1 MMSRTLH
8 MLGTGNAMVTQCYN
22 TCFLI
27 HTKKGYF
34 LTDAGGGNT
43 ILRKLEE
50 AGVQYET
57 FHHMFV
63 THGHTDHIL
72 GVIWVIRKIAS
83 LMAAGRYD
91 GDFYIYCHDVVKHM
105 LLVMS
110 EMMLKK
116 KDFSYIGTR
125 IHLDELQDGE
135 SRTFLDMT
143 LNTFDIASTK
153 AKQFG
158 YELRFSDGMR
168 LTCLGDEPYNERC
181 RPYAWKADWLLEEA
195 FCLYNQKD
203 VFHPYEK
210 HHSTVKEAAETAAQ
224 LQANHVILYHTEDT
238 SLQTRKTH
246 YTKEASLYYTGDI
259 HVPDDGET
267 IVLCK

>member
-1 MMSRTLH
+1 MLRTIY

-27 HTKKGYF
+27 HTDGGYF

-43 ILRKLEE
+43 ILRCLEKAGISYE
-50 AGVQYET
+50 A

-72 GVIWVIRKIAS
+72 GVIWIIRKIAS
-83 LMAAGRYD
+83 LMAAGTYE

-105 LLVMS
+105 LLVMA

-116 KDFSYIGTR
+116 KDVSYLGTR
-125 IHLDELQDGE
+125 IHLEELQDGE
-135 SRTFLDMT
+135 KRTFLDMT
-143 LNTFDIASTK
+143 LTAFDIASTK

-158 YELRFSDGMR
+158 YELKFSDGMR

-181 RPYAWKADWLLEEA
+181 LAYAEQTDWLLEEA
-195 FCLYNQKD
+195 FCLHKHTD
-203 VFHPYEK
+203 IFHPYEK
-210 HHSTVKEAAETAAQ
+210 HHSTVKDAAETARQ
-224 LQANHVILYHTEDT
+224 LQVKHVILYHTEDKN
-238 SLQTRKTH
+238 LQTRKKQ
-246 YTKEASLYYTGDI
+246 YAQEASLYYAGDI

-267 IVLCK
+267 IVLSQ

>member
-1 MMSRTLH
+1 MSRTIH

-27 HTKKGYF
+27 HTDGGWF

-43 ILRKLEE
+43 ILRGLEE
-50 AGVQYET
+50 AGVQYAA

-63 THGHTDHIL
+63 THGHTDHVL
-72 GVIWVIRKIAS
+72 GVVWVIRKIAS
-83 LMAAGRYD
+83 LMATGHYE
-91 GDFYIYCHDVVKHM
+91 GEFYIYCHDEVKHM
-105 LLVMS
+105 LLVMC

-125 IHLDELQDGE
+125 IHLDVMQDGE

-143 LNTFDIASTK
+143 LTAFDIASTK

-158 YELRFSDGMR
+158 YEIRFSDGMR
-168 LTCLGDEPYNERC
+168 LTCLGDEPYNERYC
-181 RPYAWKADWLLEEA
+181 PYAWQTDWLLEEA
-195 FCLYNQKD
+195 FCLYGQKD

-210 HHSTVKEAAETAAQ
+210 HHSTVKDAAETAAQ
-224 LQANHVILYHTEDT
+224 LQAKHVILYHTEDKT
-238 SLQTRKTH
+238 LPTRKEQ
-246 YTKEASLYYTGDI
+246 YTKEASAYYAGDI
-259 HVPDDGET
+259 HVPDDGES
-267 IVLCK
+267 IVLCP